1 MAYIMVTSQQLQIR
15 PAAGG
20 APLTPEQK
28 RFNTLLRQIEQAR
41 SALQAWQAAIPQFRT
56 SYQQLLAPLHEQ
68 LRAAQRDWAFALD
81 AAGGRGWSR
90 ADHETRSDVLSEVA
104 RALLSGQSED
114 PELRALFARHEG
126 MDFEEAEREQ
136 LQAFKGMAE
145 AMTGAELGDDED
157 IVSEEELFEKLGE
170 HFRREEDAAEA
181 RRAKAPPKRKSAA
194 QQRREAEAQRA
205 TQSMREVYRK
215 LASALHPDREPDPA
229 ERKAKTALM
238 AQVNEAYDR
247 GDLLALLELQLR
259 IEQVDAEHLARA
271 DTQRLKHYNKVL
283 AEQLEE
289 LRMEIDVVETGFQM
303 DFGIDAFERLDP
315 KRLGKLLESEAA
327 QLRAALATVRRETRA
342 FVDPAA
348 TRRWLKAQRRAQRD
362 EDLDFF

>member
-1 MAYIMVTSQQLQIR
+1 MATSQQLQIR

-41 SALQAWQAAIPQFRT
+41 AALQAWQEAIPQFRQ
-56 SYQQLLAPLHEQ
+56 SYQKLLAPLQ
-68 LRAAQRDWAFALD
+68 VQWRAAQRAWLFALD
-81 AAGGRGWSR
+81 AAGQRGWSR
-90 ADHETRSDVLSEVA
+90 ADHETRSELLSEVA
-104 RALLSGQSED
+104 GALLSAQAD
-114 PELRALFARHEG
+114 DAELRALFTRHAG
-126 MDFEEAEREQ
+126 MEFEDAEREQ

-145 AMTGAELGDDED
+145 AITGAELGDDED
-157 IVSEEELFEKLGE
+157 IASEEDLFDRLGE
-170 HFRREEDAAEA
+170 HIRRQEEAAEA
-181 RRAKAPPKRKSAA
+181 RRAKASTRRKSAA
-194 QQRREAEAQRA
+194 AQRREAEAQRA

-271 DTQRLKHYNKVL
+271 DSQRLKHYNKVL
-283 AEQLEE
+283 AEQLQE
-289 LRMEIDVVETGFQM
+289 LRLEIEVVETGFRM
-303 DFGIDAFERLDP
+303 DFDLDPFERLEP
-315 KRLGKLLESEAA
+315 KRLGKLLESAAA
-327 QLRAALATVRRETRA
+327 QLRSALAAVQRDTKTFA
-342 FVDPAA
+342 DPAA

-362 EDLDFF
+362 GDLDFF

>member
-1 MAYIMVTSQQLQIR
+1 MATSQQLQIR
-15 PAAGG
+15 PAGS

-41 SALQAWQAAIPQFRT
+41 AALRAWQEAIPQFRE
-56 SYQQLLAPLHEQ
+56 SQHRMLVPLQAQ
-68 LRAAQRDWAFALD
+68 LRAAQRDWLFALD
-81 AAGGRGWSR
+81 AAGSRGWSR
-90 ADHETRSDVLSEVA
+90 ADHETRSELLSEVT
-104 RALLSGQSED
+104 RAVLAAQPDD
-114 PELRALFARHEG
+114 PELQALFARHAG
-126 MDFEEAEREQ
+126 MDFEDAEREE

-145 AMTGAELGDDED
+145 AMTGAELGEDED
-157 IVSEEELFEKLGE
+157 IVSEEELFDRLDE
-170 HFRREEDAAEA
+170 HFRRQEEAAEA
-181 RRAKAPPKRKSAA
+181 RSAKASARRKTAA

-205 TQSMREVYRK
+205 TQSLREVYRK

-259 IEQVDAEHLARA
+259 IEQVDADHLARA

-289 LRMEIDVVETGFQM
+289 LRLEIEVVEAGFQM
-303 DFGIDAFERLDP
+303 DFDLDPFERLEP
-315 KRLGKLLESEAA
+315 QRLGKLLESVAA
-327 QLRAALATVRRETRA
+327 QVRAGLATLQREAKTFA
-342 FVDPAA
+342 DPAA

>member
-1 MAYIMVTSQQLQIR
+1 MATSQQLQIR
-15 PAAGG
+15 PTSG

-28 RFNTLLRQIEQAR
+28 RFNTLLRQIEQGRA
-41 SALQAWQAAIPQFRT
+41 ALRAWQEAIPPFRE
-56 SYQQLLAPLHEQ
+56 SHHQLLGPLQEQ
-68 LRAAQRDWAFALD
+68 LRAAQRAWLFALD
-81 AAGGRGWSR
+81 ASGHRGWSR
-90 ADHETRSDVLSEVA
+90 ADHETRSELLSDIA
-104 RALLSGQSED
+104 GALLSSQAD
-114 PELRALFARHEG
+114 DAELQALFSRHAG
-126 MDFEEAEREQ
+126 MDFEDAEREQ

-157 IVSEEELFEKLGE
+157 LVSEEELFNRLGE
-170 HFRREEDAAEA
+170 HFRQQDEAAEA
-181 RRAKAPPKRKSAA
+181 GRAKSSGKRKSAA

-205 TQSMREVYRK
+205 TQSLREVYRK

-259 IEQVDAEHLARA
+259 IEQVDADHLARA

-289 LRMEIDVVETGFQM
+289 LRLELEVVETGFQM
-303 DFGIDAFERLDP
+303 DFGLDPFERLEP

-327 QLRAALATVRRETRA
+327 QLRAALATVQRETKTFA
-342 FVDPAA
+342 DPAA
-348 TRRWLKAQRRAQRD
+348 TRRWLKTQRRAQRD